1 MSLIKDLFTSD
12 SPPAL
17 PISPC
22 LFQRTGKNAA
32 ANYNAFVLKD
42 AESRGGEVNQDAVV
56 RDNKRAFFGLW
67 FPHLLGVPG
76 VGGIARCE
84 TRKPL

>member
-22 LFQRTGKNAA
+22 LFQRTGKKCGRELQRL
-32 ANYNAFVLKD
+32 FLKD

-56 RDNKRAFFGLW
+56 RDNKRGFFGLW
-67 FPHLLGVPG
+67 FPHRRTGRRSAQRPKKL
-76 VGGIARCE
+76 
-84 TRKPL
+84 

>member
-32 ANYNAFVLKD
+32 ENYNAFVLKD
-42 AESRGGEVNQDAVV
+42 AESRRRRGKPGRGG
-56 RDNKRAFFGLW
+56 
-67 FPHLLGVPG
+67 
-76 VGGIARCE
+76 
-84 TRKPL
+84 